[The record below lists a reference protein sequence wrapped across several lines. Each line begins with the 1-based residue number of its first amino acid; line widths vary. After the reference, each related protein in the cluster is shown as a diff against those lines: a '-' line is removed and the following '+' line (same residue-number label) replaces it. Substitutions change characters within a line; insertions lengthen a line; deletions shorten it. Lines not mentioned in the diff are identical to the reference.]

1 LKRFSP
7 LIDEVQ
13 DMPQRRVP
21 SSLSLRRKLK
31 GLTLQRKVALLSG
44 TGPWTTGEEPAIGLS
59 SITMSDGPAGVR
71 GDRWVGDTS
80 VNIPSTTA
88 LAATWDRALV
98 ERIGRLLA
106 TEALNKGVDLVL
118 APTVNLHRT
127 PFGGRH
133 FECWSEDPLLTG
145 ELAAALVEGIQSEG
159 VGACAKH
166 FVANETETDRM
177 SYDVVI
183 DERTLRELYLA
194 PFERLVAQGVWTV
207 MAAYNSVNGHT
218 MTESP
223 LLDSVLRDEW
233 GFDGLVVSDWT
244 AVRSTVQ
251 AANAGTDLAM
261 PGPNPLWK
269 APLVAAVEDGRV
281 SLDVI
286 DDKLERLL
294 RLAWRVGKLDHTQA
308 GPRFNGGREEAPTLT
323 REAAAA
329 SFVLE
334 RNHGGLLPFD
344 PRKLTTV
351 AVIGP
356 NAGVARTLGG
366 GSAYVDPPYAVSPLD
381 GIRALLGASANVI
394 HAPGI
399 LAGETHTV
407 LDGRFGADPF
417 TGQPGVA
424 VRLLDASDREIGR
437 RHMNLGRVFSFGD
450 FGPGV
455 DGSSVASIEM
465 SAIVVVP
472 IGGEYE
478 VGFGGIGPYS
488 LELDGEVILE
498 KELSADPAAD
508 HLEQAL
514 RPEQVTT
521 TVTLEI
527 GQPAHMKLRHER
539 DPSWP
544 TVLQLYVEPP
554 APNSVFALNHA
565 VEAAKV
571 ADVAVVVVGTNDVI
585 ESEGYDRTNLSLPW
599 HQDEL
604 VRAVAAVN
612 PSTVVVVNAGAPVLM
627 PWADDVPA
635 ILLTWFP
642 GQEYGNAL
650 ADVLF
655 GKSEPG
661 GRMPTTWWRDR
672 DDLPSVRPTGGKLKY
687 AEKNIGY
694 RRANADEQV
703 LVPFGHGLGYTD
715 WEYGALEMTQD
726 DPEGVSLAVT
736 IRNTGVREGSEVVQL
751 YASRDNSAIDR
762 APSTLAGFGKIR
774 LGPGEAGTVQVRIP
788 RRVFEHW
795 DVTNREWMA
804 ERGTWSLSAG
814 RSVTDIR
821 LSTELVIG

>member
-1 LKRFSP
+1 
-7 LIDEVQ
+7 
-13 DMPQRRVP
+13 MPQRRVP
-21 SSLSLRRKLK
+21 SSMSLRRKLK

-59 SITMSDGPAGVR
+59 PITMSDGPAGVR

-80 VNIPSTTA
+80 ANIPSTTA
-88 LAATWDRALV
+88 LAATWDRTLV
-98 ERIGRLLA
+98 ERIGKLLA
-106 TEALNKGVDLVL
+106 AEALSKGVDLVL

-183 DERTLRELYLA
+183 DERALRELYLA

-261 PGPNPLWK
+261 PGPNPLWE

-281 SLDVI
+281 SPNVI

-294 RLAWRVGKLDHTQA
+294 RLAWRVGKLDHRQDAEPRANGA
-308 GPRFNGGREEAPTLT
+308 GEEASALT

-329 SFVLE
+329 SFVLM
-334 RNHGGLLPFD
+334 RNRDGILPLD
-344 PRKLTTV
+344 LDKLTTV

-356 NAGVARTLGG
+356 NAAVARTLGG
-366 GSAYVDPPYAVSPLD
+366 GSAYVDPPYTVSPLD
-381 GIRALLGASANVI
+381 GIRATLGSTANVI
-394 HAPGI
+394 HAPGTMVT
-399 LAGETHTV
+399 ETPTV
-407 LDGRFGADPF
+407 LDGRLATNPF
-417 TGQPGVA
+417 TNEPGVA
-424 VRLLDASDREIGR
+424 VRLLDSVDQELAL
-437 RHMNLGRVFSFGD
+437 RHMNSGKVFSFGD

-455 DGSSVASIEM
+455 DGRSVAAIEM
-465 SAIVVVP
+465 LANVVVQMS
-472 IGGEYE
+472 GEHE
-478 VGFGGIGPYS
+478 VGFGGIGRYS
-488 LELDGEVILE
+488 LELDGETILE
-498 KELSADPAAD
+498 KELAADPEAD

-521 TVTLEI
+521 TIGLEL
-527 GQPAHMKLRHER
+527 GHTAQLKLRHER
-539 DPSWP
+539 GPSSWP
-544 TVLQLYVEPP
+544 TVLQLYMEPP
-554 APNSVFALNHA
+554 APNSVFAFKHA

-627 PWADDVPA
+627 PWAEDVPA

-655 GKSEPG
+655 GKAEPG

-672 DDLPSVRPTGGKLKY
+672 EGLPSVRPTGGRLHY
-687 AEKNIGY
+687 TETAIGY
-694 RRANADEQV
+694 RRSRADAQV
-703 LVPFGHGLGYTD
+703 LVPFGHGLGYTE
-715 WEYGALEMTQD
+715 WAYEALESIANEPD
-726 DPEGVSLAVT
+726 GVSAMVT
-736 IRNTGVREGSEVVQL
+736 IRNIGEREGSEVVQL
-751 YASRDNSAIDR
+751 YVSRAISAIQR
-762 APSTLAGFGKIR
+762 PSRVLAGFGKIR
-774 LGPGEAGTVQVRIP
+774 LGRGEAGTAEIRVP

-795 DVTNREWMA
+795 DETTRGWVA
-804 ERGTWSLSAG
+804 EPGTWTLSAG

>member
-1 LKRFSP
+1 
-7 LIDEVQ
+7 
-13 DMPQRRVP
+13 M
-21 SSLSLRRKLK
+21 
-31 GLTLQRKVALLSG
+31 GH
-44 TGPWTTGEEPAIGLS
+44 
-59 SITMSDGPAGVR
+59 
-71 GDRWVGDTS
+71 TS
-80 VNIPSTTA
+80 VNIPCTTA
-88 LAATWDRALV
+88 LAATWDYDIV

-106 TEALNKGVDLVL
+106 AEARTKGVDLVL

-166 FVANETETDRM
+166 FVANESETERM
-177 SYDVVI
+177 TYDVEI

-194 PFERLVAQGVWTV
+194 PFERLVEQGVWTV
-207 MAAYNSVNGHT
+207 MAAYNGVNGDT

-244 AVRSTVQ
+244 AVRTTVQ
-251 AANAGTDLAM
+251 SANAGTDLAM
-261 PGPNPLWK
+261 PGPNPFWK
-269 APLVAAVEDGRV
+269 DPLVAAVEDGLV
-281 SLDVI
+281 SSDAI

-294 RLAWRVGKLDHTQA
+294 RLAWRVGKLDPPEAKPRLNGA
-308 GPRFNGGREEAPTLT
+308 GEEAPALT

-334 RNHGGLLPFD
+334 RNRAGILPLD
-344 PRKLTTV
+344 PTQLTTV

-356 NAGVARTLGG
+356 NSAVARTLGG

-381 GIRALLGASANVI
+381 GIRALLGTSANVI

-407 LDGRFGADPF
+407 LDGRFGSDPF

-424 VRLLDASDREIGR
+424 VRLLDAFDREISR

-455 DGSSVASIEM
+455 HGGLVAAIEM
-465 SAIVVVP
+465 LANVVVP
-472 IGGEYE
+472 MSGEYDL
-478 VGFGGIGPYS
+478 GFGGIGPYS

-498 KELSADPAAD
+498 KELSADPGAD

-527 GQPAHMKLRHER
+527 GRPAHLKLRHER

-599 HQDEL
+599 HQDDL

-612 PSTVVVVNAGAPVLM
+612 PSTVVVVNAGSPVLM

-655 GKSEPG
+655 GIAEPG

-672 DDLPSVRPTGGKLKY
+672 EGLPSVRPTGGKLRY
-687 AEKNIGY
+687 TEKTIGY
-694 RRANADEQV
+694 RRANADDQV

-715 WEYGALEMTQD
+715 WEYEALEVTDEDQAR
-726 DPEGVSLAVT
+726 VSVAVT
-736 IRNTGVREGSEVVQL
+736 IRNIGERPGSEVVQL
-751 YASRDNSAIDR
+751 YVSRDVSDIDR
-762 APSTLAGFGKIR
+762 PLRVLAGFTKLR
-774 LGPGEAGTVQVRIP
+774 LDPGEAGTAQIRLP
-788 RRVFEHW
+788 PRVFEHW
-795 DVTNREWMA
+795 DETSHGWGA
-804 ERGTWSLSAG
+804 EPGAWTLSAG
-814 RSVTDIR
+814 RSVADLR

>member
-1 LKRFSP
+1 
-7 LIDEVQ
+7 
-13 DMPQRRVP
+13 MPQRRVP

-31 GLTLQRKVALLSG
+31 GLTLQQKVALLSG
-44 TGPWTTGEEPAIGLS
+44 TGPWTTGAEPSIGLS

-71 GDRWVGDTS
+71 GDRWVGHTS
-80 VNIPSTTA
+80 VNIPCTTA
-88 LAATWDRALV
+88 LAATWDYDIV

-106 TEALNKGVDLVL
+106 AEARTKGVDLVL

-166 FVANETETDRM
+166 FVANESETERM
-177 SYDVVI
+177 TYDVEI

-194 PFERLVAQGVWTV
+194 PFERLVEQGVWTV
-207 MAAYNSVNGHT
+207 MAAYNGVNGDT

-244 AVRSTVQ
+244 AVRTTVQ
-251 AANAGTDLAM
+251 SANAGTDLAM
-261 PGPNPLWK
+261 PGPNPFWK
-269 APLVAAVEDGRV
+269 DPLVAAVEDGLV
-281 SLDVI
+281 SSDAI

-294 RLAWRVGKLDHTQA
+294 RLAWRVGKLDPPEAKPRLNGA
-308 GPRFNGGREEAPTLT
+308 GEEAPALT

-334 RNHGGLLPFD
+334 RNRAGILPLD
-344 PRKLTTV
+344 PTQLTTV

-356 NAGVARTLGG
+356 NSAVARTLGG

-381 GIRALLGASANVI
+381 GIRALLGTSANVI

-407 LDGRFGADPF
+407 LDGRFGSDPF

-424 VRLLDASDREIGR
+424 VRLLDAFDREISR

-455 DGSSVASIEM
+455 HGGLVAAIEM
-465 SAIVVVP
+465 LANVVVP
-472 IGGEYE
+472 MSGEYDL
-478 VGFGGIGPYS
+478 GFGGIGPYS

-498 KELSADPAAD
+498 KELSADPGAD

-527 GQPAHMKLRHER
+527 GRPAHLKLRHER

-599 HQDEL
+599 HQDDL
-604 VRAVAAVN
+604 VRAGRGRQPLHGRGGQRRVAGPHALGRRCAGDT
-612 PSTVVVVNAGAPVLM
+612 PDVVPRPGIRERTGRRPLRHRRAR
-627 PWADDVPA
+627 WADADDMVAGPRRLALGAADRWKASLHREDHWLPA
-635 ILLTWFP
+635 GQRRRP
-642 GQEYGNAL
+642 G
-650 ADVLF
+650 
-655 GKSEPG
+655 PG
-661 GRMPTTWWRDR
+661 P
-672 DDLPSVRPTGGKLKY
+672 L
-687 AEKNIGY
+687 
-694 RRANADEQV
+694 RARSWI
-703 LVPFGHGLGYTD
+703 HGLGIRSARGD
-715 WEYGALEMTQD
+715 RRGPGKGVGGGD
-726 DPEGVSLAVT
+726 DPQHWGAG
-736 IRNTGVREGSEVVQL
+736 RFGGRPGVRLPRCLGHRSPPASARRFHQAAGSIPARPAQL
-751 YASRDNSAIDR
+751 Q
-762 APSTLAGFGKIR
+762 IR
-774 LGPGEAGTVQVRIP
+774 LPP
-788 RRVFEHW
+788 RVFEHW
-795 DVTNREWMA
+795 DETSHGWGA
-804 ERGTWSLSAG
+804 EPGVWTLSAG
-814 RSVTDIR
+814 RSVADLR

>member
-1 LKRFSP
+1 
-7 LIDEVQ
+7 
-13 DMPQRRVP
+13 MPQRRVP
-21 SSLSLRRKLK
+21 SPLSLRRKLK
-31 GLTLQRKVALLSG
+31 GLTLQRRVALLSG
-44 TGPWTTGEEPAIGLS
+44 SGPWTTQAEPAIGLS
-59 SITMSDGPAGVR
+59 SITMSDGPAGIR

-106 TEALNKGVDLVL
+106 AEALSKGVDLVL

-177 SYDVVI
+177 TYDVVI
-183 DERTLRELYLA
+183 DERALRELYLA
-194 PFERLVAQGVWTV
+194 PFARLVEQGVWTV
-207 MAAYNSVNGHT
+207 MAAYNSVNGNT

-244 AVRSTVQ
+244 AVRTTVQ
-251 AANAGTDLAM
+251 SANAGTDLAM
-261 PGPNPLWK
+261 PGPNPLWDG
-269 APLVAAVEDGRV
+269 PLVAAVEDGQV
-281 SLDVI
+281 SAAAI

-294 RLAWRVGKLDHTQA
+294 RLAWRVGKLDPLEAQ
-308 GPRFNGGREEAPTLT
+308 PSSNGNREEASGLT

-329 SFVLE
+329 SFVLTQNRE
-334 RNHGGLLPFD
+334 GILPFD
-344 PRKLTTV
+344 PDKLTTV

-356 NAGVARTLGG
+356 NAAVARTLGG
-366 GSAYVDPPYAVSPLD
+366 GSANVDPPYTVSPLD
-381 GIRALLGASANVI
+381 GIRATLRSSANVI
-394 HAPGI
+394 HAPGTLI
-399 LAGETHTV
+399 GDTHTV
-407 LDGRFGADPF
+407 LDGRLGTDPF
-417 TGQPGVA
+417 TDAPGVG
-424 VRLLDASDREIGR
+424 VRLLDAADREIGR
-437 RHMNLGRVFSFGD
+437 RHMNSGKVFSFGD
-450 FGPGV
+450 FGPDT
-455 DGSSVASIEM
+455 DGGSVAAIEM
-465 SAIVVVP
+465 FANVVVP
-472 IGGEYE
+472 VSGEYE
-478 VGFGGIGPYS
+478 IGFGGIGHYS
-488 LELDGEVILE
+488 LDLEGETILE
-498 KELSADPAAD
+498 KELSADADAD

-514 RPEQVTT
+514 RPEQAMT
-521 TVTLEI
+521 TVSLEV
-527 GQPAHMKLRHER
+527 GRPSNLKLRHDR
-539 DPSWP
+539 APSPWP

-554 APNSVFALNHA
+554 APNSVFALKHA
-565 VEAAKV
+565 VEAARV
-571 ADVAVVVVGTNDVI
+571 ADVAVVVVGTNDVV
-585 ESEGYDRTNLSLPW
+585 ESEGYDRTSLALPG
-599 HQDEL
+599 HQDDL

-627 PWADDVPA
+627 PWAEDVPA

-655 GKSEPG
+655 GRSEPG

-672 DDLPSVRPTGGKLKY
+672 DGLPSVRPTDGKLQY

-694 RRANADEQV
+694 RRANADKQV
-703 LVPFGHGLGYTD
+703 LVPFGHGLGFTG
-715 WEYGALEMTQD
+715 WEYEALDMTAE
-726 DPEGVSLAVT
+726 DPEGVSVAVT
-736 IRNTGVREGSEVVQL
+736 IRNIGVREGSEVVQL
-751 YASRDNSAIDR
+751 YASRNYSSIDR
-762 APSTLAGFGKIR
+762 PWCILAGFGKIR

-795 DVTNREWMA
+795 DVANREWMA
-804 ERGTWSLSAG
+804 EPGTWTLSAG
-814 RSVTDIR
+814 RSVSDSRI
-821 LSTELVIG
+821 SPALVIG

>member
-1 LKRFSP
+1 
-7 LIDEVQ
+7 
-13 DMPQRRVP
+13 MPQRRVP

-31 GLTLQRKVALLSG
+31 GLTLQQKVALLSG
-44 TGPWTTGEEPAIGLS
+44 TGPWTTGAEPSIGLS

-71 GDRWVGDTS
+71 GDRWVGHTS
-80 VNIPSTTA
+80 VNIPCTTA
-88 LAATWDRALV
+88 LAATWDYDIV

-106 TEALNKGVDLVL
+106 AEARTKGVDLVL

-166 FVANETETDRM
+166 FVANESETERM
-177 SYDVVI
+177 TYDVEI

-194 PFERLVAQGVWTV
+194 PFERLVEQGVWTV
-207 MAAYNSVNGHT
+207 MAAYNGVNGDT

-244 AVRSTVQ
+244 AVRTTVQ
-251 AANAGTDLAM
+251 SANAGTDLAM
-261 PGPNPLWK
+261 PGPNPFWK
-269 APLVAAVEDGRV
+269 DPLVAAVEDGLV
-281 SLDVI
+281 SSDAI

-294 RLAWRVGKLDHTQA
+294 RLAWRVGKLDPPEAKPRLNGA
-308 GPRFNGGREEAPTLT
+308 GEEAPALT

-334 RNHGGLLPFD
+334 RNRAGILPLD
-344 PRKLTTV
+344 PTQLTTV

-356 NAGVARTLGG
+356 NSAVARTLGG

-381 GIRALLGASANVI
+381 GIRALLGTSANVI

-407 LDGRFGADPF
+407 LDGRFGSDPF

-424 VRLLDASDREIGR
+424 VRLLDAFDREISR

-455 DGSSVASIEM
+455 HGGLVAAIEM
-465 SAIVVVP
+465 LANVVVP
-472 IGGEYE
+472 MSGEYDL
-478 VGFGGIGPYS
+478 GFGGIGPYS

-498 KELSADPAAD
+498 KELSADPGAD

-527 GQPAHMKLRHER
+527 GRPAHLKLRHER

-599 HQDEL
+599 HQDDL

-612 PSTVVVVNAGAPVLM
+612 PSTVVVVNAGSPVLM

-655 GKSEPG
+655 GIAEPG

-672 DDLPSVRPTGGKLKY
+672 EGLPSVRPTGGKLRY
-687 AEKNIGY
+687 TEKTIGY
-694 RRANADEQV
+694 RRANADDQV

-715 WEYGALEMTQD
+715 WEYEALEVTDEDQAR
-726 DPEGVSLAVT
+726 VSVAVT
-736 IRNTGVREGSEVVQL
+736 IRNIGVREGSEVVQV
-751 YASRDNSAIDR
+751 YVSRDVSAIDR
-762 APSTLAGFGKIR
+762 PPASARRFHQAPARSRRSRHSCRSGCRA
-774 LGPGEAGTVQVRIP
+774 
-788 RRVFEHW
+788 RVFEHW
-795 DVTNREWMA
+795 DETSHGWGA
-804 ERGTWSLSAG
+804 EPGVWTLSAG
-814 RSVTDIR
+814 RSVADLR

>member
-1 LKRFSP
+1 
-7 LIDEVQ
+7 
-13 DMPQRRVP
+13 MPQRRVP
-21 SSLSLRRKLK
+21 SPLSLRRKLK
-31 GLTLQRKVALLSG
+31 GLTLQQKIALLSG
-44 TGPWTTGEEPAIGLS
+44 TGPWTTGEAPAIGLS

-80 VNIPSTTA
+80 VNIPCTTA
-88 LAATWDRALV
+88 LAATWDCDIV

-106 TEALNKGVDLVL
+106 AEARSKGVDLVL

-133 FECWSEDPLLTG
+133 FECWSEDPMLTG

-166 FVANETETDRM
+166 FVANESETERM
-177 SYDVVI
+177 TYDVEI

-194 PFERLVAQGVWTV
+194 PFERLVEQGVWTV
-207 MAAYNSVNGHT
+207 MAAYNGVNGQT
-218 MTESP
+218 MTESL

-244 AVRSTVQ
+244 AVRTTVQ
-251 AANAGTDLAM
+251 SANAGTDLAM
-261 PGPNPLWK
+261 PGPNPFWED
-269 APLVAAVEDGRV
+269 PLVAAVEDGLV
-281 SLDVI
+281 SPDAI

-294 RLAWRVGKLDHTQA
+294 RLAWRVGKLDHTQQAEPRANGA
-308 GPRFNGGREEAPTLT
+308 GEEASALT

-334 RNHGGLLPFD
+334 RNQAGILPLD
-344 PRKLTTV
+344 PAHLTTV

-356 NAGVARTLGG
+356 NSAVARTLGG

-381 GIRALLGASANVI
+381 GIRALLGTSANVI

-455 DGSSVASIEM
+455 DGGSVAAIEM
-465 SAIVVVP
+465 LANVVVP
-472 IGGEYE
+472 MSGEYD

-498 KELSADPAAD
+498 KELSADPGAD

-521 TVTLEI
+521 TVSLEI
-527 GQPAHMKLRHER
+527 GRPAHLKLRYER

-599 HQDEL
+599 HQDDL

-612 PSTVVVVNAGAPVLM
+612 PSTVVVVNAGSPVLM

-635 ILLTWFP
+635 ILLSWFP

-650 ADVLF
+650 AEVLF
-655 GKSEPG
+655 GSSEPG
-661 GRMPTTWWRDR
+661 GRMPTTWWRHR
-672 DDLPSVRPTGGKLKY
+672 DGLPSVRPTGGKLRY
-687 AEKNIGY
+687 AEKSIGY

-703 LVPFGHGLGYTD
+703 LVPFGHGLGYTE
-715 WEYGALEMTQD
+715 WEYEALEVTAEDQAR
-726 DPEGVSLAVT
+726 VSVAVT
-736 IRNTGVREGSEVVQL
+736 IRNIGTREGSEVVQV
-751 YASRDNSAIDR
+751 YASRETTAIDR
-762 APSTLAGFGKIR
+762 PLIHSRRIR
-774 LGPGEAGTVQVRIP
+774 QDPAWS
-788 RRVFEHW
+788 RRVRHRR
-795 DVTNREWMA
+795 DTPAASGLRA
-804 ERGTWSLSAG
+804 LG
-814 RSVTDIR
+814 
-821 LSTELVIG
+821 

>member
-1 LKRFSP
+1 
-7 LIDEVQ
+7 
-13 DMPQRRVP
+13 MPQRRVP

-31 GLTLQRKVALLSG
+31 GLTLQRKIALLSG

-71 GDRWVGDTS
+71 GDRWIGDTS

-88 LAATWDRALV
+88 LAATWDPNLV
-98 ERIGRLLA
+98 ERVGRLLGS
-106 TEALNKGVDLVL
+106 EARSKGVDLLL

-145 ELAAALVEGIQSEG
+145 ELAAALVEGIQSQG

-177 SYDVVI
+177 SYDVVV

-194 PFERLVAQGVWTV
+194 PFERLVAQGVWTT
-207 MAAYNSVNGHT
+207 MAAYNGVNGHT

-223 LLDSVLRDEW
+223 LLDSVLREEW

-244 AVRSTVQ
+244 AVRTTVES
-251 AANAGTDLAM
+251 ANAGTDLAM
-261 PGPNPLWK
+261 PGPNPFWE
-269 APLVAAVEDGRV
+269 APLIAAVEDGRV
-281 SLDVI
+281 SFDTI

-294 RLAWRVGKLDHTQA
+294 RLAWRVGKLDPADANPRQNGA
-308 GPRFNGGREEAPTLT
+308 GEEAPALT

-329 SFVLE
+329 SFVLIQNKE
-334 RNHGGLLPFD
+334 GILPFD
-344 PRKLTTV
+344 PEELTTV

-356 NAGVARTLGG
+356 NAAVARTLGG

-381 GIRALLGASANVI
+381 GIRALLGTSANVI

-407 LDGRFGADPF
+407 LDGRLGVDPF

-437 RHMNLGRVFSFGD
+437 RHMNLGRVFSFGE

-455 DGSSVASIEM
+455 DGGSVAVIEM
-465 SAIVVVP
+465 LAKVVVP
-472 IGGEYE
+472 MSGEYE
-478 VGFGGIGPYS
+478 MGFGGIGPYS

-498 KELSADPAAD
+498 RELTTDPGAD

-521 TVTLEI
+521 TISLKT
-527 GQPAHMKLRHER
+527 GQAVQLKLKHER

-599 HQDEL
+599 HQDDL

-612 PSTVVVVNAGAPVLM
+612 PSTVVVVNAGSPVLM

-672 DDLPSVRPTGGKLKY
+672 DGLPSVRPTGGKLRY

-694 RRANADEQV
+694 RRANADELV
-703 LVPFGHGLGYTD
+703 LVPFGHGLGYTT
-715 WEYGALEMTQD
+715 WAYEGLEVTAED
-726 DPEGVSLAVT
+726 EGRVSVAVT
-736 IRNTGVREGSEVVQL
+736 IRNIGVREGSEVVQV
-751 YASRDNSAIDR
+751 YAHREISAIDR
-762 APSTLAGFGKIR
+762 PPAILGGFDKIR
-774 LGPGEAGTVQVRIP
+774 LGPDKLGTTLIHLPLRA
-788 RRVFEHW
+788 FEHW
-795 DVTNREWMA
+795 DDTSHRWVA
-804 ERGTWSLSAG
+804 EPGTWTLSAG
-814 RSVTDIR
+814 RSVSDIR
-821 LSTELVIG
+821 LSVELEIG

>member
-1 LKRFSP
+1 
-7 LIDEVQ
+7 
-13 DMPQRRVP
+13 MRRVP
-21 SSLSLRRKLK
+21 SRLSLRRKLK
-31 GLTLQRKVALLSG
+31 GLTLHQKVALLSG
-44 TGPWTTGEEPAIGLS
+44 TGPWTTGAEPAIGLS

-80 VNIPSTTA
+80 VNIPCATA
-88 LAATWDRALV
+88 LAATWDCDLV

-106 TEALNKGVDLVL
+106 AEAQSKGVDLVL

-145 ELAAALVEGIQSEG
+145 ELAAAFVEGIQSEG

-166 FVANETETDRM
+166 FVANESETERM
-177 SYDVVI
+177 NYDVEI

-207 MAAYNSVNGHT
+207 MAAYNGVNGHT

-223 LLDSVLRDEW
+223 LLDSILRDEW

-244 AVRSTVQ
+244 AVRTTLQS
-251 AANAGTDLAM
+251 ANAGTDLAM
-261 PGPNPLWK
+261 PGPNPFWEE
-269 APLVAAVEDGRV
+269 PLVAAVEDGLV
-281 SLDVI
+281 SPDAI

-294 RLAWRVGKLDHTQA
+294 RLAWRVGKLDPPKA
-308 GPRFNGGREEAPTLT
+308 RPRSNGAREEVPALT

-334 RNHGGLLPFD
+334 RNQGGLLPFD

-356 NAGVARTLGG
+356 NAAVARTLGG

-381 GIRALLGASANVI
+381 GIRALLGVSANVI

-455 DGSSVASIEM
+455 DGGSVASIEM
-465 SAIVVVP
+465 SANVVVP
-472 IGGEYE
+472 ISGEYD

-498 KELSADPAAD
+498 KELSADPGAD

-521 TVTLEI
+521 TVSLEI

-544 TVLQLYVEPP
+544 TVLQMYVEPP

-599 HQDEL
+599 HQDDL
-604 VRAVAAVN
+604 VRAIAAVN
-612 PSTVVVVNAGAPVLM
+612 PSTVVVVNAGSPVLM
-627 PWADDVPA
+627 PWADDVPG

-655 GKSEPG
+655 GSSEPG
-661 GRMPTTWWRDR
+661 GRMPTTWWRNR
-672 DDLPSVRPTGGKLKY
+672 DGLPSVRPTGGKLRY
-687 AEKNIGY
+687 AEKSIGY
-694 RRANADEQV
+694 QRANADDQV
-703 LVPFGHGLGYTD
+703 LVPFGHGLGYTT
-715 WEYGALEMTQD
+715 WAYEALEVTAEDQ
-726 DPEGVSLAVT
+726 GRVSVSVT
-736 IRNTGVREGSEVVQL
+736 IRNIGVREGSEVVQV
-751 YASRDNSAIDR
+751 YAHREISAIDR
-762 APSTLAGFGKIR
+762 PPAILGGFDKIR
-774 LGPGEAGTVQVRIP
+774 LGPDESGTAVIHLP

-795 DVTNREWMA
+795 DETSHDWMA
-804 ERGTWSLSAG
+804 EPGTWTLSAG
-814 RSVTDIR
+814 RSVADIR
-821 LSTELVIG
+821 LSTELVLD